1 MIWFWVS
8 GVCATSHFISIVSQ
22 SKVPVLYADKLFAL
36 FVSIVNVILFAEG
49 SYFIVYVFLAF
60 PFLSFD
66 TTVDVVLDAITSPVG
81 NWSTIS
87 LAYPALFPS
96 LYIASVYVTSSLS
109 FTTTGSFLC
118 LYVAVVPLCN
128 VDKSIFGTLVFATFV
143 PFTCVIY
150 FLNAKSNSSGWLS
163 NSVGTFSSFLVT
175 STIGCSFS
183 NTILSVLSVPFNH
196 NVFFVVVCV
205 TSIFTFTFSTF
216 ALATVM

>member
-1 MIWFWVS
+1 M
-8 GVCATSHFISIVSQ
+8 
-22 SKVPVLYADKLFAL
+22 
-36 FVSIVNVILFAEG
+36 NVILFVEA
-49 SYFIVYVFLAF
+49 SYFTVYVFLAF

-66 TTVDVVLDAITSPVG
+66 TTVDVVLDDITKPVG

-150 FLNAKSNSSGWLS
+150 FLNAKSNSSG
-163 NSVGTFSSFLVT
+163 
-175 STIGCSFS
+175 
-183 NTILSVLSVPFNH
+183 
-196 NVFFVVVCV
+196 
-205 TSIFTFTFSTF
+205 
-216 ALATVM
+216 